1 MQMEHFLIGI
11 YGGNLSEYMNSWG
24 HAFEKQKKCFK
35 YDVKER
41 LSHVLFE
48 DKKG

>member
-1 MQMEHFLIGI
+1 MEHFLIGV
-11 YGGNLSEYMNSWG
+11 YGGNLSVYMNSWG
-24 HAFEKQKKCFK
+24 LVFKKQKKGFK